1 MTPNDSATP
10 DDRDDS
16 DSFGSPASR
25 ADASAETATL
35 SEADQ
40 QALDAL
46 IDHGLDAESAC
57 RAHPALRARILAA
70 QALLSRVDAYPV
82 EAPDPALVDATLARI
97 DRAESERADRMRL
110 EPERSVRSG
119 RGRWADFIAIACV
132 ALLAVSVGVPLLSQL
147 RHRQEIEA
155 CAANMRTLGSALAA
169 YSGDFNERPIAA
181 GFAPDLSSL
190 ASWSGYDNSRH
201 LDVLHERGYCDR
213 ACLCCGN
220 DRDGHG
226 YASQVPNE
234 RMNRAWRQPAHL
246 PLLADRNPLIVRTL
260 FGQPIGAAVENS
272 LDHGGYGQNV
282 LFADLAVTFEG
293 SPVLRI
299 RLASDGSPVEE
310 NIWVPADRAGSQDG
324 LHAPGEW
331 SALDVFLM
339 Q

>member
-10 DDRDDS
+10 DDN
-16 DSFGSPASR
+16 GSPASS
-25 ADASAETATL
+25 ADASADTATL
-35 SEADQ
+35 SEGDQ

-46 IDHGLDAESAC
+46 IDHGLDAETAC
-57 RAHPALRARILAA
+57 RTHPALRERILAV
-70 QALLSRVDAYPV
+70 QALLGRVDAYPV
-82 EAPDPALVDATLARI
+82 EPPDPALVDATLARV
-97 DRAESERADRMRL
+97 DRAELERSERMRL
-110 EPERSVRSG
+110 APERSVRGG

-147 RHRQEIEA
+147 QHRQEIDA

-190 ASWSGYDNSRH
+190 TSWGGYDNSRH

-246 PLLADRNPLIVRTL
+246 PLLADRNPLIVRTV
-260 FGQPIGAAVENS
+260 FGQPIGTAIENS

-293 SPVLRI
+293 SPILRI
-299 RLASDGSPVEE
+299 RLGSDGNSVEE

-324 LHAPGEW
+324 LHSPGEW

>member
-10 DDRDDS
+10 DDH
-16 DSFGSPASR
+16 GTAASS
-25 ADASAETATL
+25 ADVPTETAALTA
-35 SEADQ
+35 EDQ
-40 QALDAL
+40 QAVDAL
-46 IDHGLDAESAC
+46 IDHGFDLEAAC
-57 RAHPALRARILAA
+57 RAQPALRERIIAA
-70 QALLSRVDAYPV
+70 HALLSRVDSYPV
-82 EAPDPALVDATLARI
+82 EAPDPALIDATLARI
-97 DRAESERADRMRL
+97 DRADAERSDRMRV
-110 EPERSVRSG
+110 EPERAVRGG

-132 ALLAVSVGVPLLSQL
+132 ALLAVSVGVPMLSQL
-147 RHRQEIEA
+147 QHRKEIDG
-155 CAANMRTLGSALAA
+155 CAANMRTLGSALAT
-169 YSGDFNERPIAA
+169 YSGDFNERPIMA

-190 ASWSGYDNSRH
+190 ASWGGYDNSRH

-220 DRDGHG
+220 DRDQHG

-246 PLLADRNPLIVRTL
+246 PLLADRNPLIVRTV
-260 FGQPIGAAVENS
+260 FGQPVGTAIENS

-293 SPVLRI
+293 SPILRI
-299 RLASDGSPVEE
+299 RLAPDGNPVEE

-324 LHAPGEW
+324 LHSPGEW
-331 SALDVFLM
+331 NALDVFLM